1 MITDGNVKDLM
12 NILDSRINQGV
23 SSQLSNVVR
32 IAAAVVTGTNSNGL
46 VSIRLI
52 SDPLGG
58 GGAFDVPNKSG
69 ENVDIGDNVWIG
81 WFGDLTNSF
90 IMLNNTKAP
99 LFPGSSSANLLDN
112 SSFLVAQAGYGG
124 THGSAA
130 YAADRWRVSGVSSV
144 TGQDGGGIW
153 LSGAQGETVSLWQ
166 NFESGKGGAVT
177 FFADGIMPIGEQA
190 SMSIYSLSSGEP
202 VQLASISE
210 GGERMTL
217 TAVLPSNTICRITC
231 SNLSHVGAIG
241 AYPGVYTAQSLPLY
255 YPKRYAEE
263 LEICRDYYIPV
274 SANGRFAGNVGAN
287 TSTLQCYIPTGKAMR
302 AKPSLTVSQNITIVG
317 YVHTGAYN
325 DSAASMSVMDADAN
339 GVRIQIS
346 GSKQIGSSTYASV
359 IVAITTPFGLSAD
372 LEG

>member
-46 VSIRLI
+46 VSVRLI

-124 THGSAA
+124 LHGTQV
-130 YAADRWRVSGVSSV
+130 YAADRWGKTDGSATFSSAQGGGLAIAVTQPGHIFQRIENVVPGETYTVAASVNGAVYVASGTWPESGTSFGVSF
-144 TGQDGGGIW
+144 TGGNLYVDAYFG
-153 LSGAQGETVSLWQ
+153 V
-166 NFESGKGGAVT
+166 VV
-177 FFADGIMPIGEQA
+177 FFASSINIQWVRLLRGSYTPKTLPPWEPTNYSIEMIKCQYFYRRDWVSYQA
-190 SMSIYSLSSGEP
+190 YAPGSAFPGFSYPAPMRVNPTVNIYDE
-202 VQLASISE
+202 
-210 GGERMTL
+210 
-217 TAVLPSNTICRITC
+217 
-231 SNLSHVGAIG
+231 
-241 AYPGVYTAQSLPLY
+241 
-255 YPKRYAEE
+255 
-263 LEICRDYYIPV
+263 
-274 SANGRFAGNVGAN
+274 
-287 TSTLQCYIPTGKAMR
+287 
-302 AKPSLTVSQNITIVG
+302 
-317 YVHTGAYN
+317 TGAAGYI
-325 DSAASMSVMDADAN
+325 AIWGQQTAYKVASTPATKERLNCVM
-339 GVRIQIS
+339 
-346 GSKQIGSSTYASV
+346 TE
-359 IVAITTPFGLSAD
+359 TTPQTVISCAYLVESIAD
-372 LEG
+372 L